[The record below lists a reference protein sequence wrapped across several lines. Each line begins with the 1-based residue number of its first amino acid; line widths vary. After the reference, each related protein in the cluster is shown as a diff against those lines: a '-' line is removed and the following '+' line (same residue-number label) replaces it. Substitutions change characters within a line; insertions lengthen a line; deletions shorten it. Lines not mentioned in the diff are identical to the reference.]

1 MSIKASL
8 GCSSVNSTDISD
20 RINIIF
26 KVDSCN
32 ICPVFFYLTRVI
44 EVVFIFRNLD
54 HVEGKMKKIGK
65 GLSEVDAKVKRLEV
79 KYNKTL
85 EEKAMLTIEHNK
97 AEETI
102 VVAENLVGKLEGEYQ
117 RWSGQACSISTLIC
131 TTGLVYSHLFL

>member
-1 MSIKASL
+1 
-8 GCSSVNSTDISD
+8 
-20 RINIIF
+20 
-26 KVDSCN
+26 
-32 ICPVFFYLTRVI
+32 
-44 EVVFIFRNLD
+44 
-54 HVEGKMKKIGK
+54 MKKIGK

-117 RWSGQACSISTLIC
+117 RWSGQACSIYILIC